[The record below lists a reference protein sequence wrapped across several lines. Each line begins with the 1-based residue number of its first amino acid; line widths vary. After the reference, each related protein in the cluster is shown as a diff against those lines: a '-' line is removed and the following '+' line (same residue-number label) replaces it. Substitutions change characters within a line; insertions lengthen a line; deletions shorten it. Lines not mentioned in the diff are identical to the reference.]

1 MLVAA
6 TSSGLNLAYVCGMVA
21 ILFNTDPI
29 LLAFGLPSGAWP
41 LLLVPFIA
49 LSAGIL
55 LIVSLIRAWMQE
67 EGSLFVL
74 SVSALA
80 SALFALW
87 LLARG
92 LLML

>member
-1 MLVAA
+1 MSAV
-6 TSSGLNLAYVCGMVA
+6 MVA
-21 ILFNTDPI
+21 ILFNTDAI
-29 LLAFGLPSGAWP
+29 VLAFGLPSGAWP
-41 LLLVPFIA
+41 LLVVPFIA
-49 LSAGIL
+49 LSAAIL

-67 EGSLFVL
+67 EGSLFHRIVL
-74 SVSALA
+74 SISALA